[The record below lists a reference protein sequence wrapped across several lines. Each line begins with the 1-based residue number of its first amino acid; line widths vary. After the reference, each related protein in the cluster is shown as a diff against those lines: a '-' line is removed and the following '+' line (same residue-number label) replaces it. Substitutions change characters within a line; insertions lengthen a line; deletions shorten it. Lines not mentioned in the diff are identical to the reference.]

1 MYFNSRERPLGT
13 MKDDEASFQAFSHS
27 ISMLQSQ
34 SSRAQL
40 WLCTVVLVL
49 LYSQGVYSTRLGLE
63 RVLSETR
70 LLWSGLFAQP
80 SKIIHHL
87 PDWLCVLRP
96 SPTKQYLLH
105 RSNVIRRAEVT
116 ANLVR
121 QSFLVLHRSLDY
133 KTATE

>member
-49 LYSQGVYSTRLGLE
+49 LYMYSQGVYSTRLGLGE
-63 RVLSETR
+63 GV
-70 LLWSGLFAQP
+70 
-80 SKIIHHL
+80 K
-87 PDWLCVLRP
+87 
-96 SPTKQYLLH
+96 
-105 RSNVIRRAEVT
+105 
-116 ANLVR
+116 
-121 QSFLVLHRSLDY
+121 
-133 KTATE
+133 